1 MKKKTQEEKNLEKL
15 ASDLIFSFQKE
26 SSLRNSH
33 LQNLQQDL
41 APTMAIQFLEWSL
54 TRGDQFYNDGTQFGH
69 LFYETLHCTPTQV
82 SQLLA
87 LRKPNNEDSK
97 INDTKIA
104 EALEILKQASKQ
116 RTAQVETFTKLSSIL
131 TPLQLSEFLHY
142 VKMFG
147 HVLIKVPA

>member
-1 MKKKTQEEKNLEKL
+1 
-15 ASDLIFSFQKE
+15 
-26 SSLRNSH
+26 
-33 LQNLQQDL
+33 
-41 APTMAIQFLEWSL
+41 MAIQFLEWSL